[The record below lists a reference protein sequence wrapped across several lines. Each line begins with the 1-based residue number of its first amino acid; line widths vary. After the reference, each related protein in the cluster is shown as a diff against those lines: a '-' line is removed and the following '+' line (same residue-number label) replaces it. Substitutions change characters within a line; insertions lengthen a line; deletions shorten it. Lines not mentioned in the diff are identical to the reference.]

1 LNGLLGKEN
10 AMNDRY
16 TVFGMYDEDG
26 ELQQSGLLFEDAFEV
41 MMKRAGCSYK
51 WVHEIGL
58 TRIEVRYDKSLP
70 ETYECVRDLKSPYF
84 QSRVPNEALA
94 RREIMRSF
102 LRTGLCGI
110 HIRRDEDVARIDKG
124 VESGFQKLSP
134 EPEEASQSV

>member
-1 LNGLLGKEN
+1 
-10 AMNDRY
+10 MSDRY
-16 TVFGMYDEDG
+16 TVFGMYDEEG
-26 ELQQSGLLFEDAFEV
+26 EQQQSGLLFEDAFEL

-58 TRIEVRYDKSLP
+58 TRIEVRYERSLP

-102 LRTGLCGI
+102 LRTGLNGI
-110 HIRRDEDVARIDKG
+110 HIMRDEDVKQVDG
-124 VESGFQKLSP
+124 DVENGFTK
-134 EPEEASQSV
+134 ASSHCEDASRSI